1 MVWWSS
7 RRRPY
12 RDAGCHRPAGVHR
25 RPSVVPPVVDVPVR
39 PEPGV
44 LQHRPHPTRLDLIP
58 AVQHGQRADE
68 RRAERRHVTHPASG
82 QPTRH
87 VLSDRRPRTVQHV
100 DSRPVP
106 HRRRHLGVETV
117 DADAQ
122 VGRAF
127 GLADTGR
134 AVVRRRLILEDDRP
148 VELADSYYPESVAAG
163 TPLADNRKIKGG
175 AVRVL
180 TNLGLAPHQ
189 VSEHVTARRPTDH
202 EQELLDI
209 PADEPLLVLTRIS
222 RAATGQ
228 PVEYAV
234 MRTVTSRSTGHTYQM
249 QVSPA

>member
-1 MVWWSS
+1 MTDPGWTSSSDPYLVAQQHDAWS
-7 RRRPY
+7 
-12 RDAGCHRPAGVHR
+12 
-25 RPSVVPPVVDVPVR
+25 
-39 PEPGV
+39 
-44 LQHRPHPTRLDLIP
+44 
-58 AVQHGQRADE
+58 
-68 RRAERRHVTHPASG
+68 AEAAARGRVGT
-82 QPTRH
+82 QQ
-87 VLSDRRPRTVQHV
+87 L
-100 DSRPVP
+100 
-106 HRRRHLGVETV
+106 LGVETV